1 MAPISCLLNGI
12 PWTRGDTDTLDDLS
26 PRDQRRVLD
35 WIAKNIH
42 YSGSGETYSSYE
54 LKHHME
60 HDIGLYTTNNQF
72 KHAMLKMGYKPI
84 EYNELNWE
92 YTVTSDKSPYAVMK
106 ERERREKEEAHKRY
120 VAECNKYR
128 DSDPEPE
135 PVGEKTI
142 LLLNDKQRILLENQ
156 EARIIGASPQTD
168 RIAVIPPLFVNHI
181 AEIMIEDTG
190 IIYFDANKGAFCS
203 VLEFCNEERL
213 MNLLGNIGEAIIVHR
228 CNDNS
233 SINRKWL
240 SIATMSYI
248 DHEDADQYT
257 AVGTGFK
264 STKIQHPRLYNPF
277 DTQNDI
283 IWIDDEE
290 NKVIRHDLSGKVGS
304 YAALQIKAS
313 TNGEKYVLKD
323 LLSRRYVVPLVYYPI
338 NDDFGLIASKAP
350 NAQPGVDFIDV
361 RETDRTAFD
370 ELMYYWRLL
379 SKLYNG
385 TIKAIDVVNEA
396 TSLPA
401 LRNGLYASTI
411 QITTASYAM
420 F

>member
-26 PRDQRRVLD
+26 PRDRKRVLD

-42 YSGSGETYSSYE
+42 FSGSGETYSSYE

-60 HDIGLYTTNNQF
+60 HDIRLYTTNNQF
-72 KHAMLKMGYKPI
+72 KHAMLKMGYQPI

-92 YTVTSDKSPYAVMK
+92 YTVISDKSPYAVMK
-106 ERERREKEEAHKRY
+106 EKERREREEAHKRY
-120 VAECNKYR
+120 IAEWNKHYYGN
-128 DSDPEPE
+128 PQ

-142 LLLNDKQRILLENQ
+142 LRLNDKQRILLENHD
-156 EARIIGASPQTD
+156 ARIIGATSQKD

-213 MNLLGNIGEAIIVHR
+213 MNLMGNIGEAIIVHR
-228 CNDNS
+228 CNDNR
-233 SINRKWL
+233 SINQKWL
-240 SIATMSYI
+240 SIATMSHVN
-248 DHEDADQYT
+248 HEDADLYT

-264 STKIQHPRLYNPF
+264 STKLQHPRLYNPL

-290 NKVIRHDLSGKVGS
+290 NKVIRHDLSGEVGA
-304 YAALQIKAS
+304 YAALQVKVS

-323 LLSRRYVVPLVYYPI
+323 LQSRRYGVPLVYYPI
-338 NDDFGLIASKAP
+338 NDDYGLIAAKAP
-350 NAQPGVDFIDV
+350 NAQPGVDFIDI

-370 ELMYYWRLL
+370 ELMFYWKLL
-379 SKLYNG
+379 SKLHNG

-411 QITTASYAM
+411 QMTTASYAM